1 MSAVGRSCFNRA
13 KHAWSKG
20 ASPLQALNT
29 EKPRV
34 LAACPAA
41 AFPRLRRI
49 LGRYVQLI
57 AVDRLWIAQELLDG
71 MPELCL
77 VICGVHFDESR
88 MYELLQYSRRR
99 RPDLPFLC
107 VRMLDSPRRLGAD
120 EIAVSAKALGAMD
133 VIDFAGISREL
144 GARAAE
150 QRLALAVRACLP
162 RPVASA

>member
-1 MSAVGRSCFNRA
+1 
-13 KHAWSKG
+13 
-20 ASPLQALNT
+20 LNSD
-29 EKPRV
+29 KPRV
-34 LAACPAA
+34 LAASPAA
-41 AFPRLRRI
+41 AFPRLRRV
-49 LGRYVQLI
+49 LGKYVQLI
-57 AVDRLWIAQELLDG
+57 AVDRLWIAQELLEG

-88 MYELLQYSRRR
+88 MYELLEYSRRH

-107 VRMLDSPRRLGAD
+107 VRMLDSGPRRLSA
-120 EIAVSAKALGAMD
+120 EELAVSAKALGAVD

-162 RPVASA
+162 KAVSSA